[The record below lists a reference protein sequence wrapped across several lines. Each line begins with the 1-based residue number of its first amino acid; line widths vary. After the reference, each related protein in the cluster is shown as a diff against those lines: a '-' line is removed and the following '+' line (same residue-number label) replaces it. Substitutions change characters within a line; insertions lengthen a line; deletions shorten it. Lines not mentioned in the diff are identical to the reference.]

1 MTVTREDLERHLA
14 ELVRSVRDPRAGLY
28 GPGSMSWEV
37 NKESVIMLGGG
48 AAALLQL
55 AHPFVAHAVDQHSK
69 TRTDPVG
76 RFSRTFGHVFA
87 MVFGDLDHALRS
99 ARRVHDVH
107 VKIRGRIK
115 ENVGAHARGDRYEAN
130 DEQALLWV
138 HATLLATALDVYER
152 LVRVLTFEERECY
165 YEESKLF
172 GYLFGISDGV
182 LPPTYRD
189 FARYYEDMIASDT
202 IAVGAP
208 AAEMRRFLFQP
219 PTAAHRPGA
228 LWFETFTAGLLP
240 AKLRT
245 QFGFSYGRIER
256 EVFER
261 SIPMLRVAHRV
272 APRRLRYFPAYLE
285 AERRVAGKPERDPIG
300 RLLEKVAL
308 KGLQPSKSFWARE
321 ARQRPA

>member
-14 ELVRSVRDPRAGLY
+14 ELVRKVRDPRAGLY

-48 AAALLQL
+48 AAALLQI
-55 AHPFVAHAVDQHSK
+55 AHPFVAHGVDQHSK

-87 MVFGDLDHALRS
+87 MVFGDLDHALS
-99 ARRVHDVH
+99 AARRVHDVH

-115 ENVGAHARGDRYEAN
+115 EHVGSHARGDRYEAN

-152 LVRVLTFEERECY
+152 VVRPLSEDERERY

-189 FARYYEDMIASDT
+189 FARYYDAMIASDT

-219 PTAAHRPGA
+219 PTAAHRPLA

-240 AKLRT
+240 AKLRS
-245 QFGFSYGRIER
+245 QFGFRYGPVER
-256 EVFER
+256 AVFER
-261 SIPMLRVAHRV
+261 SLPMLRAGVRL
-272 APRRLRYFPAYLE
+272 APRRLRYFPAYVE
-285 AERRVAGKPERDPIG
+285 ARRRVAGKPERDPVG

-308 KGLQPSKSFWARE
+308 RSLQPSRAFWERE
-321 ARQRPA
+321 ARRGAA

>member
-1 MTVTREDLERHLA
+1 MTVTREELERHLA
-14 ELVRSVRDPRAGLY
+14 ELVRRVRDPRAGLY
-28 GPGSMSWEV
+28 GPGSLSWEV

-55 AHPFVAHAVDQHSK
+55 AHPFVAHAVDQHSQ
-69 TRTDPVG
+69 TRRDPVG

-87 MVFGDLDHALRS
+87 MVFGDLDHALSS
-99 ARRVHDVH
+99 ARRVHEVH

-115 ENVGAHARGDRYEAN
+115 EDVGRYARGDRYEAN

-152 LVRVLTFEERECY
+152 LVRRLSDEERERY

-182 LPPTYRD
+182 MPPTYRD
-189 FARYYEDMIASDT
+189 FARYYEGVLESDA

-219 PTAAHRPGA
+219 PTAAHRPFVA
-228 LWFETFTAGLLP
+228 WFEVFTAGLLP
-240 AKLRT
+240 PKLRA
-245 QFGFSYGRIER
+245 QFGFPYGRVER

-261 SIPMLRVAHRV
+261 SIPALRLAVRM
-272 APRRLRYFPAYLE
+272 APRRLRYFPAYIE
-285 AERRVAGKPERDPIG
+285 AERRVAGKPARDPVG
-300 RLLEKVAL
+300 RMLEKLAL
-308 KGLQPSKSFWARE
+308 RSLQPSRAFWERE
-321 ARQRPA
+321 ARRGAA

>member
-1 MTVTREDLERHLA
+1 MTVTREDLELHLA
-14 ELVRSVRDPRAGLY
+14 KLVARSRDPRAGLY
-28 GPGSMSWEV
+28 GPGSLSWEV
-37 NKESVIMLGGG
+37 NRESVIMLGGG

-87 MVFGDLDHALRS
+87 MVFGDLDHALDS

-115 ENVGAHARGDRYEAN
+115 EHVGAHARGDRYHAN

-152 LVRVLTFEERECY
+152 VVRVLSSDERERY

-172 GYLFGISDGV
+172 AYLFGIPDGV
-182 LPPTYRD
+182 LPDTYRD
-189 FARYYEDMIASDT
+189 FARYYEDTIASDV

-208 AAEMRRFLFQP
+208 AADMRRFLFLP
-219 PTAAHRPGA
+219 PTLAHKPA
-228 LWFETFTAGLLP
+228 TIWFEVFTAGLLP
-240 AKLRT
+240 AKLRE
-245 QFGFSYGRIER
+245 QFGFRYGRLEQQ
-256 EVFER
+256 VFAR
-261 SIPMLRVAHRV
+261 SIPLLRRACRL

-285 AERRVAGKPERDPIG
+285 AERRMAGKPARDPIG
-300 RLLEKVAL
+300 RMLEKVAL
-308 KGLQPSKSFWARE
+308 RSLQPSRSFWARS
-321 ARQRPA
+321 QS

>member
-1 MTVTREDLERHLA
+1 MTVTREDLELHLA
-14 ELVRSVRDPRAGLY
+14 KLVARTRDPRAGLY
-28 GPGSMSWEV
+28 GPGSLSWEV
-37 NKESVIMLGGG
+37 NRESVIMLGGG

-55 AHPFVAHAVDQHSK
+55 AHPFVAHAVDQHSQ

-87 MVFGDLDHALRS
+87 MVFGDLDHALAS

-115 ENVGAHARGDRYEAN
+115 EHVGAYARGDRYHAN

-152 LVRVLTFEERECY
+152 LVRGLSSEERERY

-172 GYLFGISDGV
+172 AYLFGIPDSV
-182 LPPTYRD
+182 LPKTHRD
-189 FARYYEDMIASDT
+189 FTRYYEDTIASDV

-208 AAEMRRFLFQP
+208 AADMRRFLFRP
-219 PTAAHRPGA
+219 PTRAHKPA
-228 LWFETFTAGLLP
+228 SVFLEVFTAGILP
-240 AKLRT
+240 PKLRE
-245 QFGFSYGRIER
+245 QFGFRYGRLER
-256 EVFER
+256 EVFAR
-261 SIPMLRVAHRV
+261 SIPVLRRARRH

-285 AERRVAGKPERDPIG
+285 AERRMAGKPERDPIG
-300 RLLEKVAL
+300 RMLEKIAL
-308 KGLQPSKSFWARE
+308 RSLQPSRSFWAR
-321 ARQRPA
+321 